1 MFQTQCLVQCLKYN
15 KSPVN
20 SECHQCLRSLSI
32 LWLLLTHNI
41 CCCTRHITWEACIRH
56 KISDCSMHEQLVIII
71 GINTPR
77 SLILKAFPFILKDY
91 WYQRPLSCPLSSY
104 QYANYNLFC
113 LVLSKQGLKKPS
125 TVHSQSLHSQQWPW
139 PFVPPVSTSPK
150 LGFQVSVTTPGCKW
164 RLFFSFWLPK
174 TE

>member
-20 SECHQCLRSLSI
+20 SECHQCLHSLSI

-125 TVHSQSLHSQQWPW
+125 TVHSQSTTQPTMALTFCSSSLH
-139 PFVPPVSTSPK
+139 
-150 LGFQVSVTTPGCKW
+150 
-164 RLFFSFWLPK
+164 LPK
-174 TE
+174 AGISGVCDHTWL